1 MLKNILFLFKK
12 IINFFYEKLKYL
24 ETNYNW
30 IDYKK

>member
-12 IINFFYEKLKYL
+12 IINFFYEKFKYL